1 MTNEEFERERREQR
15 RLETLGTDNPCC
27 GICPEN
33 DSRVLELHH
42 IAGRKFDDT
51 MAILCR
57 NCHRKVTDDAEDH
70 PIVDPAADQLLA
82 MIGKFLLG
90 LADML
95 HLAVAKLY
103 EFGRALIC
111 LANAGEGEC
120 A

>member
-1 MTNEEFERERREQR
+1 MTDEEFERERREQR
-15 RLETLGTDNPCC
+15 RLEKLGIDNPRCC
-27 GICPEN
+27 TCGES

-42 IAGRKFDDT
+42 IAGRKFDDA
-51 MAILCR
+51 MAIQCR
-57 NCHRKVTDDAEDH
+57 NCHRKTTDDAEDH
-70 PIVDPAADQLLA
+70 PSIGPGADPLLA

-95 HLAVAKLY
+95 QLVVGKLY

-111 LANAGEGEC
+111 LSISGEGEP